1 MRQVRAMPES
11 RSALPISR
19 RHLLALL
26 GATAA
31 AAGLVGAGTVVRW
44 WDAAPDAPYA
54 QLSDEEAAVVRAWAQ
69 AAFPGGESAALE
81 GGEAALDR
89 YFDALLGALPETQA
103 KLMKVLLHA
112 IEAGSLL
119 LGGGRFTRLE
129 EREARA
135 VFHALVDHDVAEVRG
150 AVLGLTTLLGAGY
163 TTHPA
168 VAPQL
173 ARLHRCGYSA

>member
-1 MRQVRAMPES
+1 MADPRPAPRPG
-11 RSALPISR
+11 LPISR
-19 RHLLALL
+19 RTLLAML

-31 AAGLVGAGTVVRW
+31 AVGLGGAVTAARW
-44 WDAAPDAPYA
+44 WDAAPDAPFA
-54 QLSDEEAAVVRAWAQ
+54 QLSAEEAAVVRAWAQ
-69 AAFPGGESAALE
+69 AAFPGGESASLE
-81 GGEAALDR
+81 GGDARLDR
-89 YFDALLGALPETQA
+89 YFDALLGALPPTQA

-129 EREARA
+129 EPEARA
-135 VFHALVDHDVAEVRG
+135 VFHSLVGHELAEVRG

-163 TTHPA
+163 TTHPD